1 MVVTRDRSD
10 SLLDDSR
17 PAKRQKIS
25 PTDFRTTNLTNVS
38 DPAPYFAAGLFSD
51 SSVKTLA
58 EQYNTA
64 QPWKHVIIDK
74 IFTESLLTSVKDEIL
89 EHLSFTEKETD
100 IYKVR
105 C

>member
-1 MVVTRDRSD
+1 MVTRDRSD
-10 SLLDDSR
+10 SLVDDSR

-25 PTDFRTTNLTNVS
+25 PTGFKTTASVS
-38 DPAPYFAAGLFSD
+38 DPTPYFAAGLFGESN
-51 SSVKTLA
+51 VKTLA

-64 QPWKHVIIDK
+64 QPWKHVVIDK

-89 EHLSFTEKETD
+89 AHLSFTEKETD